1 MTMHLSQI
9 LPPMTTPFLIA
20 ALLIELTPGPNMTYL
35 ALVSAS
41 DGRRAG
47 LATVAGIALGLA
59 LIGLVAALGVA
70 QLIQTWTLL
79 YEVLRWSG
87 VVFLLYLAWEGWT
100 SGTDVVAEAPVEQGR
115 NFARGLITNLLNPKA
130 GLFYISV
137 LPTFIDPALPAMRQ
151 AVILTALYVAVASLV
166 HLLIVLLAGS
176 LEQFLNDTRREGLAR
191 RFLSLLLA
199 AVAIWF
205 GWTTHR

>member
-1 MTMHLSQI
+1 MQLLQI
-9 LPPMTTPFLIA
+9 LPSMTTPFLIT

-59 LIGLVAALGVA
+59 VTGLIAALGVA
-70 QLIQTWTLL
+70 ELIQASTIV

-87 VVFLLYLAWEGWT
+87 VAFLLYLAWEGWA
-100 SGTDVVAEAPVEQGR
+100 SGADVVAHAPVEHGR
-115 NFARGLITNLLNPKA
+115 YFARGLITNLLNPKA
-130 GLFYISV
+130 FLFYVSV
-137 LPTFIDPALPAMRQ
+137 LPTFIDPALPPVGQ
-151 AVILTALYVAVASLV
+151 AIMLTTVYVAVASFV

-176 LEQFLNDTRREGLAR
+176 LEPFLNDPTRERQAR
-191 RFLSLLLA
+191 RLLSLLLA
-199 AVAIWF
+199 AVAFWF
-205 GWTTHR
+205 AWTTAR